1 MNRLVLPLVLGLPVC
16 FANAQS
22 INDDCSNASA
32 IAFGATAFSTLGASD
47 DGPALPGECDE
58 GFGNGFGSD
67 IWYTLAPDQ
76 SGGIIVSTCDAAD
89 FDTRLALYT
98 QCDGELVACNDDGPG
113 CSGFTSQMNFTG
125 VEGETYLIRL
135 GGFDGERGTG
145 TITVEYGDGPPDA
158 PNIDFEHDGLT
169 RRYRI
174 HVPTDLP
181 ESAPLVLA
189 LHGYGGGNNDMLNNY
204 GWREMADEGGFV
216 VAFPNGTR
224 DQFNA
229 RFWDV
234 DYAFHPQFDVD
245 DDGFLTALATHLQ
258 KTLGLDA
265 ERTFVTGFSNGAEM
279 CFQLACRESGTFKG
293 FAPIIGMMLDPLFLS
308 CAPEFD
314 RPVLIMNGTA
324 DDVTLF
330 DGDMGNTGG
339 WGPYR
344 PIPEM
349 VQFWIDELE
358 TPILDRRILDNTDPN
373 DGSTVRLDIHTSRDH
388 DRELRY
394 YQVNGGGHDWPG
406 VSGNMDI
413 DATREV
419 WNFFAAIAPE
429 NPSNPSDLNGDGQVG
444 PADLGLVLAWWGVGS
459 TGGDVNG
466 DGNTDALDIGRL
478 LADWT
483 G

>member
-1 MNRLVLPLVLGLPVC
+1 MKKAIILLALAVPAA
-16 FANAQS
+16 FAQAQS
-22 INDDCSNASA
+22 INDDCSNAST
-32 IAFGATAFSTLGASD
+32 IVFGLTPFSTLGASD
-47 DGPALPGECDE
+47 DGPGLPGECDE

-67 IWYTLAPDQ
+67 IWYTLTPDQ
-76 SGGIIVSTCDAAD
+76 SAGVIVSTCDAAD

-98 QCDGELVACNDDGPG
+98 ECDGTLLACNDDGPG
-113 CSGFTSQMNFTG
+113 CAGYTSRMAFAG
-125 VEGETYLIRL
+125 VEGTTYLLRV
-135 GGFDGERGTG
+135 GGFDGQRGTG
-145 TITVEYGDGPPDA
+145 TISVEYGDGPPDS
-158 PNIDFEHDGLT
+158 PNIDFQHDGLT
-169 RRYRI
+169 RQYRLYA
-174 HVPTDLP
+174 PTELP

-245 DDGFLTALATHLQ
+245 DDGFLSSLATHLQ
-258 KTLGLDA
+258 KTLGLDP

-279 CFQLACRESGTFKG
+279 CFQLACLESPTFKG

-308 CAPEFD
+308 CDPEFD
-314 RPVLIMNGTA
+314 RSMLILNGTA

-330 DGDMGNTGG
+330 NGDMGNSGG

-349 VQFWIDELE
+349 VQFWVDELE
-358 TPILDRRILDNTDPN
+358 TPILDRFFLDDANPN
-373 DGSTVRLDIHTSRDH
+373 DGSTVRLDVHTSPDH
-388 DRELRY
+388 DRELWY
-394 YQVNGGGHDWPG
+394 YQINGGGHDWPG

-413 DATREV
+413 EATREV
-419 WNFFAAIAPE
+419 WEFFAGIEPGTPVSPA
-429 NPSNPSDLNGDGQVG
+429 DLNGDGFVNA
-444 PADLGLVLAWWGVGS
+444 ADLGLVLAWWGRGNV
-459 TGGDVNG
+459 GGDVNG
-466 DGNTDALDIGRL
+466 DGNTDAQDIGRL

>member
-1 MNRLVLPLVLGLPVC
+1 MKTAIIL
-16 FANAQS
+16 FALAFPTTFAQAQS

-32 IAFGATAFSTLGASD
+32 IAFGLTPFSTLGASD
-47 DGPALPGECDE
+47 DGPGLPAECDE

-67 IWYTLAPDQ
+67 IWYTLIPDQ
-76 SGGIIVSTCDAAD
+76 SAGIIVSTCDAAD

-98 QCDGELVACNDDGPG
+98 ECDGDLIACNDDGSG
-113 CSGFTSQMNFTG
+113 CSGYTSRMNFTG
-125 VEGETYLIRL
+125 VEGETYLLRV

-145 TITVEYGDGPPDA
+145 TISVEYGDGPPDA
-158 PNIDFEHDGLT
+158 PNIDFQHDGLT
-169 RRYRI
+169 RQYRI

-181 ESAPLVLA
+181 EPAALVLV

-234 DYAFHPQFDVD
+234 DYAFHPQFDID
-245 DDGFLTALATHLQ
+245 DNGFLSALATHLQ

-279 CFQLACRESGTFKG
+279 CFQLACQESGTFKG

-308 CAPEFD
+308 CDPEFL
-314 RPVLIMNGTA
+314 RPILSMNGTA
-324 DDVTLF
+324 DGVTLF
-330 DGDMGNTGG
+330 GGDMNNSGG
-339 WGPYR
+339 WGAYR

-349 VQFWIDELE
+349 NDFWIDELE
-358 TPILDRRILDNTDPN
+358 TPILDRRTLPDTNPN
-373 DGSTVRLDIHTSRDH
+373 DGSTVRLDIYSGRDH
-388 DRELRY
+388 GREFHY
-394 YQVNGGGHDWPG
+394 YQINGGGHDWPG
-406 VSGNMDI
+406 QSGNMDI

-419 WNFFAAIAPE
+419 WNFFAAIEPE
-429 NPSNPSDLNGDGQVG
+429 TPGNPADLNGDGQVG
-444 PADLGLVLAWWGVGS
+444 PADLGLVLAWWGPGS
-459 TGGDVNG
+459 TGGDVDG
-466 DGNTDALDIGRL
+466 DGNTNAQDIGAL
-478 LADWT
+478 LAAWT